1 MKLSD
6 FFGSH
11 MTPCR
16 SCGELLL
23 RILTPTPLPS
33 GPDCS
38 GKKMVIKHLL
48 QATANALKSVK
59 LDETSNTLLAWI
71 CIYEVCGS
79 LPVAIDDDLSLTFH
93 LMQKVVGNDEK
104 LKELFDVIERAD
116 EFIFS
121 PLKDWAMSHQTSST
135 RTRQLSLEIRS
146 LIRIFCSCA
155 PRPQRFLISF

>member
-1 MKLSD
+1 M
-6 FFGSH
+6 
-11 MTPCR
+11 
-16 SCGELLL
+16 
-23 RILTPTPLPS
+23 I
-33 GPDCS
+33 
-38 GKKMVIKHLL
+38 
-48 QATANALKSVK
+48 
-59 LDETSNTLLAWI
+59 
-71 CIYEVCGS
+71 
-79 LPVAIDDDLSLTFH
+79 SLTFH